1 MPLFTLNWS
10 GKVYSKVCARLMPLF
25 TLKWEGI
32 FKSLCSF
39 NAIIHIEV
47 GRYIQKSVLVHCHYS
62 HWSGKVYSKVCARLM
77 PLFTLNWSGKVYSKV
92 CARLMPLF
100 TLNWSGKVYSKV
112 LCAEVGRFKNAI
124 IHIELKWEGI
134 FKSLCSFNAI
144 IPLKWE
150 GYSHLFTLKWE
161 GIFKSLCS
169 FNAIIHI
176 ELKWEGIFKS
186 LCSFN
191 AIIHIEVGRYIQK
204 SVLV

>member
-1 MPLFTLNWS
+1 MGRYIQKSVLVQCHYSHWS

-25 TLKWEGI
+25 TLKLEGI

-47 GRYIQKSVLVHCHYS
+47 GRYIQKSVLVQCHYS

-100 TLNWSGKVYSKV
+100 TL
-112 LCAEVGRFKNAI
+112 
-124 IHIELKWEGI
+124 KWEGI

-144 IPLKWE
+144 THIEFLWE
-150 GYSHLFTLKWE
+150 GIFKCPRLMSLFTLKWE
-161 GIFKSLCS
+161 GIFKRLCL
-169 FNAIIHI
+169 FI
-176 ELKWEGIFKS
+176 
-186 LCSFN
+186 

-204 SVLV
+204 SVFV

>member
-32 FKSLCSF
+32 FSLCSFNAIIHIELKWEGILSAF

-47 GRYIQKSVLVHCHYS
+47 GRYIQKSVLVQCHYS

-112 LCAEVGRFKNAI
+112 CAR
-124 IHIELKWEGI
+124 LM
-134 FKSLCSFNAI
+134 
-144 IPLKWE
+144 P
-150 GYSHLFTLKWE
+150 LFTLKWE
-161 GIFKSLCS
+161 GIFK
-169 FNAIIHI
+169 
-176 ELKWEGIFKS
+176 
-186 LCSFN
+186 
-191 AIIHIEVGRYIQK
+191 IEVGRYIQK

>member
-1 MPLFTLNWS
+1 MPLFTLKWEGIFKSLCSFNAIIHIEVGRYIQKSVLHYSMPVLVIHSHWSGKVYSKVCARLMPLFTLNWS

-39 NAIIHIEV
+39 NAIIHIEL
-47 GRYIQKSVLVHCHYS
+47 K
-62 HWSGKVYSKVCARLM
+62 WEGKVYSKVCARLM
-77 PLFTLNWSGKVYSKV
+77 P
-92 CARLMPLF
+92 
-100 TLNWSGKVYSKV
+100 
-112 LCAEVGRFKNAI
+112 
-124 IHIELKWEGI
+124 
-134 FKSLCSFNAI
+134 
-144 IPLKWE
+144 
-150 GYSHLFTLKWE
+150 LFTLKWE